1 MNGLSDSIVGCLF
14 FATSSGSRIF
24 FFFCRQ
30 VSLMVFPL
38 SGSKFWDN
46 KTECWEDVGNECP
59 KGHWMD
65 GGD

>member
-1 MNGLSDSIVGCLF
+1 
-14 FATSSGSRIF
+14 
-24 FFFCRQ
+24 
-30 VSLMVFPL
+30 MVFPL